1 MKISGSKD
9 IGRTIVTLP
18 ESSRNKNA
26 DMAGRWIERQGAPSE
41 GVNSRAKERKRGRG
55 RVREGGGGRQAGRQA
70 GDRHTGR
77 VRERKTDK
85 ESEIEAG

>member
-1 MKISGSKD
+1 M
-9 IGRTIVTLP
+9 TLP

-41 GVNSRAKERKRGRG
+41 GVNSRAKERQRGEREEDRGRRG
-55 RVREGGGGRQAGRQA
+55 QA

-85 ESEIEAG
+85 ESEIEVG